1 MPDPTIAPTSR
12 PTLRE
17 SLDFDPQA
25 LSELPDPYPIFADLR
40 EHHPV
45 HYSPERDLWVV
56 SRYEDV
62 RRILL
67 DAETFASGMGT
78 VPTGFVA
85 AKPML
90 ITQDPPYHTHLRSAV
105 HLAFTPRRM
114 ARLDTFI
121 RSITRELLDAI
132 DPKSEIDL
140 FDALTDPLPVAVIT
154 ELLGV
159 GIEDR
164 KTFSRNAGAVIHAN
178 VHADGG
184 TGPTAA
190 EGIEWIYRYL
200 ENVLPERE
208 ANPGDDLVSRLL
220 HPGPDEPKLTHDEV
234 VGFCALLLMAGTE
247 TTTNGLGNAIVVLH
261 ERPEIRARLAAQP
274 AGLARAIEECLRFES
289 PVPGLSRVT
298 TRDVEIQGKKI
309 PAGARVHMAFAAANR
324 DERMFPRGESFDP
337 DRTPNAHLAFSLG
350 IHFCLGASLAR
361 TELRIALE
369 ELLARFPSYRVIPER
384 AIRLRS
390 DAARGYAFL
399 PFVGAP

>member
-1 MPDPTIAPTSR
+1 MPDRA
-12 PTLRE
+12 L
-17 SLDFDPQA
+17 LAFDPQA
-25 LSELPDPYPIFADLR
+25 LSELPDPYPIFASLR
-40 EHHPV
+40 EDHPV
-45 HYSPERDLWVV
+45 HYSAERDLWVV

-62 RRILL
+62 RRVLL
-67 DAETFASGMGT
+67 DAETFASGKGT

-85 AKPML
+85 LKPML
-90 ITQDPPYHTHLRSAV
+90 ITQDPPYHTRLRSAV

-114 ARLDTFI
+114 ARLDAFI
-121 RSITRELLDAI
+121 RRVTRELLDAI
-132 DPKSEIDL
+132 DPSAETDF

-164 KTFSRNAGAVIHAN
+164 RAFSLNAGAVIHAN
-178 VHADGG
+178 KGAS
-184 TGPTAA
+184 PTPS

-220 HPGPDEPKLTHDEV
+220 HPETEEPKLTHDEV

-247 TTTNGLGNAIVVLH
+247 TTTNALGNAIVVLH
-261 ERPEIRARLAAQP
+261 ERPEIRQRLCERP

-289 PVPGLSRVT
+289 PVPGLSRVA

-309 PAGARVHMAFAAANR
+309 PEGARVHMAFAAANR
-324 DERMFPRGESFDP
+324 DERMFPHGESFDP
-337 DRTPNAHLAFSLG
+337 DRSPNAHLAFSLG

-369 ELLARFPSYRVIPER
+369 ELLARFPSYRVVPER

-390 DAARGYAFL
+390 DAARGYSFL
-399 PFVGAP
+399 PVVAAP

>member
-1 MPDPTIAPTSR
+1 MK
-12 PTLRE
+12 
-17 SLDFDPQA
+17 FDPQA

-40 EHHPV
+40 ENHPV

-62 RRILL
+62 RRVLL
-67 DAETFASGMGT
+67 DAENFASGKGT

-85 AKPML
+85 VKPML

-105 HLAFTPRRM
+105 HLSFTPRRM
-114 ARLDTFI
+114 AKLDAFI
-121 RSITRELLDAI
+121 RSVTRELLDTI
-132 DPKSEIDL
+132 DPKAETDF

-164 KTFSRNAGAVIHAN
+164 KTFSLNAGAVIHAN
-178 VHADGG
+178 KG
-184 TGPTAA
+184 TGPTAD

-247 TTTNGLGNAIVVLH
+247 TTTNGLSNAIVVLH
-261 ERPEIRARLAAQP
+261 ERPEIRRRLAAQP

-298 TRDVEIQGKKI
+298 TRDIEIQGKKI
-309 PAGARVHMAFAAANR
+309 PEGARVHMAFAAANR
-324 DERMFPRGESFDP
+324 DERMFPHGETFDP
-337 DRTPNAHLAFSLG
+337 DRSPNAHLAFSLG

-369 ELLARFPSYRVIPER
+369 ELLARFPNYQVIPER
-384 AIRLRS
+384 GVRLRS
-390 DAARGYAFL
+390 DAARGYSFL
-399 PFVGAP
+399 PVVAAP

>member
-1 MPDPTIAPTSR
+1 MI
-12 PTLRE
+12 E
-17 SLDFDPQA
+17 FDPQA
-25 LSELPDPYPIFADLR
+25 LSELPDPYPTFARLR
-40 EHHPV
+40 EDHPV

-62 RRILL
+62 RRVLL
-67 DAETFASGMGT
+67 DAETFASGKGT

-85 AKPML
+85 VKPML

-114 ARLDTFI
+114 AKLDAFI
-121 RSITRELLDAI
+121 RQATRELLDAL
-132 DPKSEIDL
+132 DPKSETD
-140 FDALTDPLPVAVIT
+140 FFTALTDPLPVAVIT
-154 ELLGV
+154 ELLGI

-164 KTFSRNAGAVIHAN
+164 KTFNLNAGAVIHAN
-178 VHADGG
+178 KG

-208 ANPGDDLVSRLL
+208 ASPGDDLVSRLL

-247 TTTNGLGNAIVVLH
+247 TTTNALANAIVVLH
-261 ERPEIRARLAAQP
+261 ERPEIRQRLADRP
-274 AGLARAIEECLRFES
+274 DGLPRAIEECLRFES
-289 PVPGLSRVT
+289 PVPGLSRVA
-298 TRDVEIQGKKI
+298 TRDVEIQGRKI
-309 PAGARVHMAFAAANR
+309 PEGARVHMAFAAANR
-324 DERMFPRGESFDP
+324 DERTFVRGESFDP
-337 DRTPNAHLAFSLG
+337 ERSPNPHLAFSLG

-369 ELLARFPSYRVIPER
+369 ELLARFPRYRVVAER
-384 AIRLRS
+384 AVRLRS
-390 DAARGYAFL
+390 DAARGYSFL
-399 PFVGAP
+399 PIVAAP